1 MPTTTGGFVED
12 GHRRVAELD
21 EAIIDLVRRRTEV
34 CAELVAMRR
43 AAGGPVIELAREN
56 EVLRRYCDALG
67 GDGTSLALLLIER
80 GRRAAVC
87 ADGLVLLEQRCAGFS
102 RRGDLPVS
110 DVGTSGKDGED
121 RSTAVTT

>member
-1 MPTTTGGFVED
+1 MTTIADGFVED
-12 GHRRVAELD
+12 GRRRVAELD
-21 EAIIDLVRRRTEV
+21 EVIIDLVRRRTEV

-80 GRRAAVC
+80 GRRAAMR
-87 ADGLVLLEQRCAGFS
+87 ADRLLPLEQRC
-102 RRGDLPVS
+102 DL
-110 DVGTSGKDGED
+110 
-121 RSTAVTT
+121 